1 MDHHKALGKQ
11 RQRRTWRVRKRLKGD
26 AERPRLSV
34 CRSLQNISV
43 QVIDDAL
50 GKTIASASTVD
61 KSLAGTIKYGGNCAA
76 AAAIGK
82 AIAERAKAAGVT
94 KVRFDRGS
102 AKFHGRVAAL
112 AAAAREAG
120 LEF

>member
-1 MDHHKALGKQ
+1 MDHNKALGKQ
-11 RQRRTWRVRKRLKGD
+11 RQRRKWRVRKRLKGD

-34 CRSLQNISV
+34 ARSLQNITA
-43 QVIDDAL
+43 QLIDDSV
-50 GKTIASASTVD
+50 GKTLVYASTAE
-61 KSLAGTIKYGGNCAA
+61 KSTSIKYGGNCAA
-76 AAAIGK
+76 AAEIGK
-82 AIAERAKAAGVT
+82 TIAERAAAVGIK

-112 AAAAREAG
+112 AQAAREAG